1 MIDKSLDIVMIPMKK
16 NNGVITFHTSFPV
29 SSLKLQECTTDV
41 KDNMD
46 TRRSVLLS
54 STKLRSSSECVSSDI
69 TDKQSPSGPK
79 LRPKQEC
86 LPHTTHRELQAKME
100 AENRQWRK
108 TIKPLLDTENA
119 LLKELE
125 TFLSQRDTTQ
135 LRRKE
140 LLHKHW
146 TERVWFPLQS
156 RVEDGVSTCSL
167 VEAKR
172 FQSLYSQFLHHC
184 NTKVTASPISTGLG
198 PARHSWG
205 GEWAVRGLVSFP
217 ETLHHIAKASSLL

>member
-1 MIDKSLDIVMIPMKK
+1 
-16 NNGVITFHTSFPV
+16 
-29 SSLKLQECTTDV
+29 
-41 KDNMD
+41 MD

-119 LLKELE
+119 LLKVSQKDSLASVTCLIFVFIEELE

-156 RVEDGVSTCSL
+156 RVEDGCKYTIRHIKKLPQSDRPFTESV
-167 VEAKR
+167 VPWAKTPL
-172 FQSLYSQFLHHC
+172 Q
-184 NTKVTASPISTGLG
+184 
-198 PARHSWG
+198 
-205 GEWAVRGLVSFP
+205 VSFSYP
-217 ETLHHIAKASSLL
+217 ASASRKTPVEDETEGRELSRLDTIPYHVKAAATTDGLCHRPTCWFSRCGCPQ

>member
-1 MIDKSLDIVMIPMKK
+1 MIPMKK